1 MVEEEAAE
9 AVEEPATKE
18 VEQQTASSGELP
30 TDVDGMIAYCQRVD
44 GDG

>member
-1 MVEEEAAE
+1 TEAVDEPATEE
-9 AVEEPATKE
+9 VEEPAT
-18 VEQQTASSGELP
+18 SSGELP